1 MKPIYILIVYWL
13 VAIILT
19 YVVRFYNGKKH
30 IDWNKIFPSKEPQKK
45 NYKIHILIWLV
56 APMLIPFA
64 VVIGGSMLVAKT
76 VKKFYYKNRPRPVPK
91 KYHSVARKDTVMD
104 ETNTT
109 ISLAE
114 YNYKHNSNFTID
126 QVYGKGYEASLTDD
140 ERASINER
148 MSQFG
153 ILKIE
158 PNLPD
163 SCHTVAATALGEAM
177 FSGDFTIF
185 DSMLAEDVE
194 TIIYKNREIVG
205 KKEVSEYWKGWWK
218 RFVVTK
224 DLTRFEVCFSN
235 YYSNVCFQAYP
246 MVVLFMMNGDKISKM
261 VLAERHI
268 SPGIHYHDD
277 FVKDTSFTLDFIKE
291 FLRPIPEPNEI
302 FSPVAKEYRLPCMSC
317 GEKSELLDW
326 HGAYIES
333 GPHGYR
339 AEVSICP
346 KCGKVVEFLAN
357 IRFS

>member
-1 MKPIYILIVYWL
+1 MNWIYIVIAYWI
-13 VAIILT
+13 VAILVT
-19 YVVRFYNGKKH
+19 YVVRYYNGKKH
-30 IDWNKIFPSKEPQKK
+30 IDWNKVFPSKEPQKK
-45 NYKIHILIWLV
+45 NYKKHILIWLV
-56 APMLIPFA
+56 APIIIPFA
-64 VVIGGSMLVAKT
+64 VVIGGSILVAKM
-76 VKKFYYKNRPRPVPK
+76 VKKCFYKNRPHPVPK
-91 KYHSVARKDTVMD
+91 KYRSVTRKDAVMD

-114 YNYKHNSNFTID
+114 YNYKHNSNFTLD

-158 PNLPD
+158 PNLPN
-163 SCHTVAATALGEAM
+163 SNQTVAATALGEAM
-177 FSGDFTIF
+177 FSGDFKVF

-205 KKEVSEYWKGWWK
+205 KKEVSDYWKGWWE

-224 DLTRFEVCFSN
+224 DLTRFEVNFSN
-235 YYSNVCFQAYP
+235 YYSNTCFQAYP

-261 VLAERHI
+261 VLVARHM

-277 FVKDTSFTLDFIKE
+277 LIKDTPFTLDFIKG
-291 FLRPIPEPNEI
+291 FLQPLPEPNEI
-302 FSPVAKEYRLPCMSC
+302 FAPVVKEHRLPCMSC
-317 GEKSELLDW
+317 GEKSVSLDW

-346 KCGKVVEFLAN
+346 KCGKVVEFFAN
-357 IRFS
+357 TRFS